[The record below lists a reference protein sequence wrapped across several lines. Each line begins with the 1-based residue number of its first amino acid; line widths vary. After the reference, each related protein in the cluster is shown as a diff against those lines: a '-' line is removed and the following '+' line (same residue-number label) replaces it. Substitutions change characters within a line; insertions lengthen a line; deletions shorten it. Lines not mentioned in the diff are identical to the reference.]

1 MKFVFFFSILIFEQ
15 VALAADIHAWTD
27 KDGHRH
33 FSEKL
38 PLGAN
43 DVKSSSV
50 PEIKSVRTEESI
62 RKTIELQKGKLFV
75 KYKKALKNNPS
86 LHGRL
91 VVRLTVESSGI
102 VSQALLIK
110 SELGDS
116 ELENELISQFQ
127 SIDFGKESVKA
138 TSIRYSMEFLPN

>member
-1 MKFVFFFSILIFEQ
+1 MKFVFFFTVFIFGQ
-15 VALAADIHAWTD
+15 AALATDIHAWTD
-27 KDGHRH
+27 KNGHKH

-43 DVKSSSV
+43 DVKSSSA
-50 PEIKSVRTEESI
+50 PEVKTVRTEESI
-62 RKTIELQKGKLFV
+62 RKAIELQKGKLFV
-75 KYKKALKNNPS
+75 KYRKALKNNPS

-91 VVRLTVESSGI
+91 VVRLTVEPSGI

-116 ELENELISQFQ
+116 ELENEFISQFK
-127 SIDFGKESVKA
+127 SIDFGKENIKA
-138 TSIRYSMEFLPN
+138 TSISYSMEFLPN